1 MSVAGAALEA
11 NTVRMNLAVSNIANA
26 EVMAGNENDAFKAKR
41 AVFRTILEDE
51 VDKRRGEVSGGVRIQ
66 EVIEDKTSHTV
77 SFDPNHPDANEEGYV
92 YLSNVNAMNE
102 LVEMTAAARSFET
115 NVEALNTAKQLMLRT
130 VELLKKYGITDEDI
144 EYSWNY
150 DDG

>member
-1 MSVAGAALEA
+1 MKLDDIMSVAGAALEA

-26 EVMAGNENDAFKAKR
+26 EVMAGNEDDAFKAKR

-51 VDKRRGEVSGGVRIQ
+51 VDKRRGEVSGGVRVQ
-66 EVIEDKTSHTV
+66 QVIEDTTSHTV

-130 VELLKKYGITDEDI
+130 VKLLKK
-144 EYSWNY
+144 
-150 DDG
+150 

>member
-1 MSVAGAALEA
+1 MKLDDIMSVAGAALEA

-26 EVMAGNENDAFKAKR
+26 EVVAGNENDAFKAKR
-41 AVFRTILEDE
+41 AVFRTILADE

-130 VELLKKYGITDEDI
+130 VELLKK
-144 EYSWNY
+144 
-150 DDG
+150 

>member
-1 MSVAGAALEA
+1 MKLDDIMSVAGAALAA

-26 EVMAGNENDAFKAKR
+26 EVLAGNENDAFKAKR
-41 AVFRTILEDE
+41 AVFRTILENE
-51 VDKRRGEVSGGVRIQ
+51 VDKKRGEVSGGVRIQ
-66 EVIEDKTSHTV
+66 EVIEDTTSHTV

-130 VELLKKYGITDEDI
+130 VELLKK
-144 EYSWNY
+144 
-150 DDG
+150 

>member
-1 MSVAGAALEA
+1 MKLDDIMTVAGGALEA

-26 EVMAGNENDAFKAKR
+26 EVLAGSEADAYKAKR
-41 AVFRTILEDE
+41 AVFRTILESE
-51 VDKRRGEVSGGVRIQ
+51 VDKRRGEVSGGIRVQ
-66 EVIEDKTSHTV
+66 EVIEDTTSHTV

-130 VELLKKYGITDEDI
+130 VELLKK
-144 EYSWNY
+144 
-150 DDG
+150 

>member
-1 MSVAGAALEA
+1 MKLDDIMTVAGAALEA

-26 EVMAGNENDAFKAKR
+26 EVLAGNEADAFKAKR
-41 AVFRTILEDE
+41 AVFRTILESE

-66 EVIEDKTSHTV
+66 EVIEDTTSHTV

-130 VELLKKYGITDEDI
+130 VELLKK
-144 EYSWNY
+144 
-150 DDG
+150 

>member
-1 MSVAGAALEA
+1 MKLDDIMTIAGGALEA

-26 EVMAGNENDAFKAKR
+26 EVLAGSEADAYKAKR
-41 AVFRTILEDE
+41 AVFRTILESE
-51 VDKRRGEVSGGVRIQ
+51 VDKRRGEVSGGIRVQ
-66 EVIEDKTSHTV
+66 EVIEDTTSHTV

-130 VELLKKYGITDEDI
+130 VELLKK
-144 EYSWNY
+144 
-150 DDG
+150 

>member
-1 MSVAGAALEA
+1 MKLDDIMSVAGAALEA

-26 EVMAGNENDAFKAKR
+26 EVMAGNEDDAYKAKR

-51 VDKRRGEVSGGVRIQ
+51 VDKRRGEVSGGGRVQQVIQ
-66 EVIEDKTSHTV
+66 DTTSHTV

-130 VELLKKYGITDEDI
+130 VELLKK
-144 EYSWNY
+144 
-150 DDG
+150 

>member
-1 MSVAGAALEA
+1 MKLDDIMSVAGAALEA

-26 EVMAGNENDAFKAKR
+26 EVMAANEDDAFKAKR

-51 VDKRRGEVSGGVRIQ
+51 VDKRRGEVSGGGRVQ
-66 EVIEDKTSHTV
+66 QVIEDTTSHTV

-102 LVEMTAAARSFET
+102 
-115 NVEALNTAKQLMLRT
+115 
-130 VELLKKYGITDEDI
+130 
-144 EYSWNY
+144 
-150 DDG
+150 

>member
-1 MSVAGAALEA
+1 MKLDDIMSVAGAALEA

-26 EVMAGNENDAFKAKR
+26 EVMAGNEDDAYKAKR

-51 VDKRRGEVSGGVRIQ
+51 VDKRRGEVSGGVRVQ
-66 EVIEDKTSHTV
+66 QVIEDNTSHTV

-130 VELLKKYGITDEDI
+130 VELLKK
-144 EYSWNY
+144 
-150 DDG
+150 

>member
-1 MSVAGAALEA
+1 MKLDDIMSVAGAALEA

-26 EVMAGNENDAFKAKR
+26 EVMAGNEDDAFKAKR

-51 VDKRRGEVSGGVRIQ
+51 VDKRRGEVSGGVRVQ
-66 EVIEDKTSHTV
+66 EVIEDTTSHTV

-115 NVEALNTAKQLMLRT
+115 NVEAMNTAKQLMLRT
-130 VELLKKYGITDEDI
+130 VELLKK
-144 EYSWNY
+144 
-150 DDG
+150 

>member
-1 MSVAGAALEA
+1 MKLDDIMTVAGGALEA

-26 EVMAGNENDAFKAKR
+26 EVLAGNEADAFKAKR
-41 AVFRTILEDE
+41 AVFRTILESE
-51 VDKRRGEVSGGVRIQ
+51 VDKRRGEVSGGIRIQ
-66 EVIEDKTSHTV
+66 EVIEDTTSHTV

-130 VELLKKYGITDEDI
+130 VELLKK
-144 EYSWNY
+144 
-150 DDG
+150 